1 MAKNTS
7 SDTNKFQKIL
17 NEVKSA
23 IKKKQLEEA
32 ASKYAELKSEYSS
45 LIASDLN
52 AKKKKEMY
60 VKTAK
65 LYQEIMKLKEK
76 HDKIS
81 KKSDSKDYALLSEAV
96 SDLDKQYTRI
106 SSERKKLESDLM
118 SISRSMAQVQ
128 NEERKLRD
136 QISQFVDKEAVIN
149 SKRLAT
155 AEQLNKAKQKMAE
168 ILKIKEELRGL

>member
-1 MAKNTS
+1 MAK
-7 SDTNKFQKIL
+7 DTGSGTKHFQEIL

-32 ASKYAELKSEYSS
+32 ASKYAELKTEYGS
-45 LIASDLN
+45 LITSELD
-52 AKKKKEMY
+52 AKKKKELY
-60 VKTAK
+60 IKTAK
-65 LYQEIMKLKEK
+65 LYREIMTLKEK
-76 HDKIS
+76 HETS
-81 KKSDSKDYALLSEAV
+81 VKKSDSKDYALLSEAI
-96 SDLDKQYTRI
+96 SDLDKQY
-106 SSERKKLESDLM
+106 SKVSNERKKLESELM